1 MKKLI
6 LMALIS
12 SLLLTAVGCGSQTG
26 GTGSSGSN
34 AGSGS
39 SEISG
44 NQEEDSQSPSI
55 TAIIESEKLIRFEP
69 EYVVV
74 DDDNVKI
81 EITSLTMEIVNE
93 GNENYE
99 YREYKVNYTVTN
111 KNKEQ
116 DLNVFIPNAGASVG
130 AYTVEFAQNVIETK
144 GGKINDTCYFNCV
157 DNPNGWSSEGADHVQ
172 SVRDLLDFEAEITVG
187 KMKDNIMQES
197 YSVEAS
203 FAGAEVKDMIA
214 EAEAEQAAQKEK
226 YKDVYNALAS
236 NVWYFNGGSDTT
248 LNSISFTDSGAV
260 IGQVYFD
267 GNGKHENES
276 RDVQVSVDDSNIN
289 LIFEDES
296 VAGIPYTLEEDSIT
310 LEGGYFTAE
319 EIEEQIQGYWKL
331 RTVSFGTHE
340 FHIHFDKG
348 SVESERASEA
358 LDGSNGEY
366 YYYGPDEG
374 QYTLN
379 FGGFDTD
386 MRHGSE
392 WFYNIV
398 DGEVVI
404 LHYDNICE
412 HTDEEFPGED
422 GYSF

>member
-1 MKKLI
+1 MNRNTKLMLKTLFVFAVI
-6 LMALIS
+6 IV
-12 SLLLTAVGCGSQTG
+12 LLTIVEYRAEGSTIRSIWDAIWYSLITLTTVGYGDKAPVTPVGRILGIMLALCSVGLLSTLVGIVLHLLRGQLLPRLRLRG
-26 GTGSSGSN
+26 CSN
-34 AGSGS
+34 MKWYVFNC
-39 SEISG
+39 SG
-44 NQEEDSQSPSI
+44 NEAQTLADELAKEEACMLVFPGED
-55 TAIIESEKLIRFEP
+55 EH
-69 EYVVV
+69 
-74 DDDNVKI
+74 
-81 EITSLTMEIVNE
+81 
-93 GNENYE
+93 GNRIDRN
-99 YREYKVNYTVTN
+99 R
-111 KNKEQ
+111 
-116 DLNVFIPNAGASVG
+116 
-130 AYTVEFAQNVIETK
+130 
-144 GGKINDTCYFNCV
+144 
-157 DNPNGWSSEGADHVQ
+157 
-172 SVRDLLDFEAEITVG
+172 
-187 KMKDNIMQES
+187 
-197 YSVEAS
+197 
-203 FAGAEVKDMIA
+203 
-214 EAEAEQAAQKEK
+214 
-226 YKDVYNALAS
+226 
-236 NVWYFNGGSDTT
+236 
-248 LNSISFTDSGAV
+248 
-260 IGQVYFD
+260 VYFD

-348 SVESERASEA
+348 SVESESASEA

-412 HTDEEFPGED
+412 HTDEGFPGED

>member
-12 SLLLTAVGCGSQTG
+12 SLLLMAVSCGSQTG
-26 GTGSSGSN
+26 GTGQSGSD

-39 SEISG
+39 SAISG

-116 DLNVFIPNAGASVG
+116 DLNVFIPNAGASIG
-130 AYTVEFAQNVIETK
+130 AYTVQFSQNVIETK
-144 GGKINDTCYFNCV
+144 GGKINDTCYFNCI
-157 DNPNGWSSEGADHVQ
+157 DNPNGWSSEGVDHVQ

-248 LNSISFTDSGAV
+248 
-260 IGQVYFD
+260 Y
-267 GNGKHENES
+267 
-276 RDVQVSVDDSNIN
+276 RSVWMT
-289 LIFEDES
+289 LI
-296 VAGIPYTLEEDSIT
+296 
-310 LEGGYFTAE
+310 
-319 EIEEQIQGYWKL
+319 
-331 RTVSFGTHE
+331 
-340 FHIHFDKG
+340 
-348 SVESERASEA
+348 
-358 LDGSNGEY
+358 
-366 YYYGPDEG
+366 
-374 QYTLN
+374 
-379 FGGFDTD
+379 
-386 MRHGSE
+386 
-392 WFYNIV
+392 
-398 DGEVVI
+398 
-404 LHYDNICE
+404 
-412 HTDEEFPGED
+412 
-422 GYSF
+422 